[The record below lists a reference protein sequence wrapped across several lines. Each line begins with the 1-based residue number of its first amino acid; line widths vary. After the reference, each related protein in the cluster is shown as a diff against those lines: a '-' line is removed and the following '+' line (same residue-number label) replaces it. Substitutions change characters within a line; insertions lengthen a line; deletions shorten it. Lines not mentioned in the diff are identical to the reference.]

1 MFSIS
6 EVGKKMKKIKIG
18 NLFYKNKFVAIF
30 SIISSF
36 IIWIVVS
43 SNSTENIPITISD
56 IPVDITLSDSATQD
70 GLKIFSGQD
79 ITARVE
85 VKGNRMIV
93 GQLTKNDIQVSAPQ
107 AANTIMS
114 PGNYTLEL
122 SAKKIGLLKDYTIA
136 SDVKPSVI
144 TVMVDRY
151 REAEFPIESQI
162 DFVARPGY
170 FVGNKVLST
179 SSVILSGPETEISKI
194 KKVVVKGDIPGEVSE
209 PLTLKLPIIMYD
221 AYGQAITNET
231 IKSTFYE
238 VEVNIPV
245 LMKKEILIKP
255 NFFNLP
261 KGIDLSGEYK
271 ELIKVNPSK
280 LEMAGPENVVSG
292 IKNLDLEPI
301 EFTSINMKN
310 SKFTLPISLPQGCRS
325 LNNVYSAE
333 MEVNMSLFKERNIA
347 VNRFSFLNFPPDK
360 RVKVYNGSINVNLI
374 GSAKSIINLKSSDI
388 IAQIDFEGKDD
399 NLSSMEMPV
408 KLTIEGFNDV
418 WTSGKYFVNVSLVD
432 LNE

>member
-1 MFSIS
+1 MVNIS
-6 EVGKKMKKIKIG
+6 DIGKKIKKIKIG
-18 NLFYKNKFVAIF
+18 HLFYNNKFVAVF

-36 IIWIVVS
+36 IIWVVVS

-122 SAKKIGLLKDYTIA
+122 SAKKVGILKDYTIA

-162 DFVARPGY
+162 DFSAKSGY
-170 FVGNKVLST
+170 FVGNTVLST

-194 KKVVVKGDIPGEVSE
+194 KKVAVKGSIPGEVSE

-221 AYGQAITNET
+221 AYGQAITNEMIT
-231 IKSTFYE
+231 STFYE
-238 VEVNIPV
+238 VEVSVPV
-245 LMKKEILIKP
+245 LMKKEVPIKP
-255 NFFNLP
+255 IFSNLP
-261 KGIDLSGEYK
+261 EGIDLSGEYK
-271 ELIKVNPSK
+271 DIIRVNPKK
-280 LEMAGPENVVSG
+280 LEIAGPESIVSG
-292 IKNLDLEPI
+292 IKNLELDPI
-301 EFTSINMKN
+301 DFTSLNIKN

-333 MEVNMSLFKERNIA
+333 VEVNMSLFKDRNIN
-347 VNRFSFLNFPPDK
+347 VNRFSFLNSPPNK
-360 RVKVYNGSINVNLI
+360 KVKVYNGSINVNLI
-374 GSAKSIINLKSSDI
+374 GSAKSIVNLKQSDVT
-388 IAQIDFEGKDD
+388 AQIDFEGKDD

-408 KLTIEGFNDV
+408 KLIIEGYNDV
-418 WTSGKYFVNVSLVD
+418 WTSVKYFVNVGLVD